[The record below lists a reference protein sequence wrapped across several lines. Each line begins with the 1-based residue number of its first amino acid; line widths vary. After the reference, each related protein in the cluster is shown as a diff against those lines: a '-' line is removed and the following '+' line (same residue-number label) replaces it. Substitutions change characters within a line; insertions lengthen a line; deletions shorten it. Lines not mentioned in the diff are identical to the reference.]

1 MVLRLFHAVSSILLR
16 LLIADAGGES
26 QCHTRVKYYSQK
38 QKKKKLPLFMC
49 VRANITLSI
58 TLYLDSPIMTLRFLS
73 NDCNIN

>member
-38 QKKKKLPLFMC
+38 KKKKLPLFMC

-73 NDCNIN
+73 NDSNIN